1 MQAADGKEKR
11 GIEMGNRGG
20 ALTGRSDAIRVS
32 EKEEEL
38 VWGF

>member
-1 MQAADGKEKR
+1 MGKKE
-11 GIEMGNRGG
+11 EVLSCATGG